1 MHIIVV
7 ADHRSAPRS
16 FTLAA
21 WQLGAL
27 GLLALGGLAGLVLG
41 VGVLLRDFGPQASL
55 VARGGMPAVSDVGP
69 TLAMMA
75 SRLGE
80 MEAQLLR
87 LDTFSERLS
96 ALVGSHDKGGSR
108 VPAAPLPA
116 QIPATVA
123 PVAPAAGLPAGA
135 AEPHAQAQSLETLRR
150 KLAEVAAAIQERS
163 SRLNEIESQVVDA
176 SARARTLP
184 TIAPIANGPHSSDFG
199 ARSDPFN
206 GESRFHEGIDFPA
219 PVGTAFT
226 AAATGVVTSA
236 HAVPEFGNLIEIDH
250 GNGLTTRYA
259 HASRMD
265 VHEGEMVLKGQQI
278 GLVGTTGRSTGPHLH
293 FEVRDHGRALNPERF
308 LRLDS

>member
-16 FTLAA
+16 FSLGA
-21 WQLGAL
+21 WQLSAIL
-27 GLLALGGLAGLVLG
+27 MLAFAGLVGLVLG
-41 VGVLLRDFGPQASL
+41 VGDLVRDLSPTAAVRDS
-55 VARGGMPAVSDVGP
+55 MTAVSDVGP
-69 TLAMMA
+69 TINMMA
-75 SRLGE
+75 NRLGE

-96 ALVGSHDKGGSR
+96 ALLGTRG
-108 VPAAPLPA
+108 
-116 QIPATVA
+116 A
-123 PVAPAAGLPAGA
+123 PVRATPPAGPAAGAGHDV
-135 AEPHAQAQSLETLRR
+135 AEPHAAAPNLESLRV
-150 KLAEVAAAIQERS
+150 KLAEVAAAIEQRS
-163 SRLNEIESQVVDA
+163 SRLNQLESAVVDA
-176 SARARTLP
+176 RADARTLP

-199 ARSDPFN
+199 ARTDPLN
-206 GESRFHEGIDFPA
+206 GEARFHQGIDFQA

-226 AAATGVVTSA
+226 AAATGVVVSA

-265 VHEGEMVLKGQQI
+265 VREGEMVLKGQQI

-293 FEVRDHGRALNPERF
+293 FEVRDHGRALNPEKF
-308 LRLDS
+308 LRLAA